1 MTDDL
6 REALS
11 HGVVEFTFKKANGEL
26 RKAIG
31 TTLLDPSVATGFTD
45 ADIPKGCCDKNGVV
59 AFWDCEKM
67 AWRSCKEDSIVS
79 IDKIH

>member
-1 MTDDL
+1 MIDDL

-11 HGVVEFTFKKANGEL
+11 RGVVEFTFKKANGEL

-31 TTLLDPSVATGFTD
+31 TTFLDPSVATGFTD
-45 ADIPKGCCDKNGVV
+45 ADMPKGYGDKNGVV
-59 AFWDCEKM
+59 AFWDCDKK

-79 IDKIH
+79 IDKIY